1 MLKQKT
7 LKGSFSL
14 NGKGLHTGVNL
25 TVTFNPAPDNHGYKI
40 QRIDLEGQPI
50 IDAVAE
56 NVGDTTRGTVLM
68 KNGIKSK
75 YSRTCFGSSLCSW
88 YRQLPDSG
96 KRSRIPYSGRQCQS
110 VCRKYTACRNR
121 RTECCQGLL
130 YHKIKNRIQ
139 GRGNRIFHHCSS
151 GRKFQCECT
160 DLLSV

>member
-68 KNGIKSK
+68 KNGIKVSTVEHALAAL
-75 YSRTCFGSSLCSW
+75 YILC
-88 YRQLPDSG
+88 L
-96 KRSRIPYSGRQCQS
+96 
-110 VCRKYTACRNR
+110 V
-121 RTECCQGLL
+121 
-130 YHKIKNRIQ
+130 
-139 GRGNRIFHHCSS
+139 
-151 GRKFQCECT
+151 
-160 DLLSV
+160 DLLLVQIIIDSLHGGGRFTIRLAILLNLAYNFSM

>member
-68 KNGIKSK
+68 KNGIKVSTVEHALARSEERRVGK
-75 YSRTCFGSSLCSW
+75 ECTSW
-88 YRQLPDSG
+88 C
-96 KRSRIPYSGRQCQS
+96 RSRWSPY
-110 VCRKYTACRNR
+110 
-121 RTECCQGLL
+121 
-130 YHKIKNRIQ
+130 H
-139 GRGNRIFHHCSS
+139 
-151 GRKFQCECT
+151 
-160 DLLSV
+160 